1 MRKKL
6 VNTAAYYA
14 VAGLFAGAFYREF
27 TKYMGYKG
35 VTALGKAHTHLFALG
50 MIMFL
55 IVTAFA
61 LSTDITKSEYF
72 GRFYLYYN
80 IGVGLSAVMIFCR
93 GLYEVIGLDN
103 NVLDLVISWTSGAG
117 HVTITIGLAF
127 LFLSLKEAIKDK

>member
-50 MIMFL
+50 MLMFL
-55 IVTAFA
+55 IVTALA
-61 LSTDITKSEYF
+61 STTEITKSEYF
-72 GRFYLYYN
+72 DRFYFYYN
-80 IGVGLSAVMIFCR
+80 IGVGLSATMIFCR
-93 GLYEVIGLDN
+93 GLYEVIGLNN
-103 NVLDLVISWTSGAG
+103 NVLDLVISWTAGAG
-117 HVTITIGLAF
+117 HVTVTIGLAF
-127 LFLSLKEAIKDK
+127 LFLSLKQKIKD

>member
-50 MIMFL
+50 MLMFL
-55 IVTAFA
+55 IVIA
-61 LSTDITKSEYF
+61 LASTTEITKSEYF
-72 GRFYLYYN
+72 DRFYFYYN
-80 IGVGLSAVMIFCR
+80 IGVGLSATMIFCR
-93 GLYEVIGLDN
+93 GLYEVIGLNN
-103 NVLDLVISWTSGAG
+103 NVLDLVISWTAGAG
-117 HVTITIGLAF
+117 HVAVTIGLAF
-127 LFLSLKEAIKDK
+127 LFLSLKQVIKD

>member
-50 MIMFL
+50 MLMFL
-55 IVTAFA
+55 IVTALA
-61 LSTDITKSEYF
+61 STTEITKSEYF
-72 GRFYLYYN
+72 DRFYFYYN
-80 IGVGLSAVMIFCR
+80 IGVGLSATMIFCR
-93 GLYEVIGLDN
+93 GLYEVIGLNN
-103 NVLDLVISWTSGAG
+103 NVLDLVISWTAGAG
-117 HVTITIGLAF
+117 HVAVTIGLAF
-127 LFLSLKEAIKDK
+127 LFLSLKQVIKD

>member
-6 VNTAAYYA
+6 INTAAYYA

-50 MIMFL
+50 MLMFL
-55 IVTAFA
+55 IVTALA
-61 LSTDITKSEYF
+61 STTEITKSEYF
-72 GRFYLYYN
+72 DRFYFYYN
-80 IGVGLSAVMIFCR
+80 IGVGLSATMIFCR
-93 GLYEVIGLDN
+93 GLYQVIGLDN

-117 HVTITIGLAF
+117 HVTVTIGLAF
-127 LFLSLKEAIKDK
+127 LFLSLKQKIKD

>member
-1 MRKKL
+1 MRRKL

-50 MIMFL
+50 MLMFL

-72 GRFYLYYN
+72 DRFYFYYN
-80 IGVGLSAVMIFCR
+80 IGVGLSAAMIFAR
-93 GLYEVIGLDN
+93 GLYEVIGLNN
-103 NVLDLVISWTSGAG
+103 NVVDLVISWTAGAG
-117 HVTITIGLAF
+117 HVTVTIGLAF
-127 LFLSLKEAIKDK
+127 LFLSLKQTIKE